1 MKNLN
6 NEEALYCANV
16 FTNYFGQFDRIDQYM
31 RDQKLSQLEDT
42 VTASLPGMG
51 PETEIFDN
59 FEMSPEEMNFKVEIP
74 DNKIFDTL
82 LNMTSSHTNMSSVP
96 GKGMK
101 IMVRET
107 NTNKVVGFIRLGSPV
122 INSGPRNKVLGGVP
136 DLKAFNKTS
145 IMGFVIVPTQPFGYN
160 YLGGKL
166 LAAICCSH
174 WVREELNKKYDMNL
188 VMFETTSLYGSSKSS
203 SQYDGMKPYLR
214 YKGLTMSDFI
224 PLIHGDA
231 YHNLVNYVENR
242 VGTLVK
248 QGASSRK
255 LKMTN
260 AIIGLI
266 KRSLTGDELKKFN
279 EVIKNAK
286 SLTEKKR
293 FYVSN
298 YGIKN
303 YIDIVN
309 GKTNELIKDEN
320 YDKFELNNII
330 EWWKKKA
337 SNRFNNL
344 KTENRLRKELEIWTP
359 SAQIDIIR

>member
-1 MKNLN
+1 
-6 NEEALYCANV
+6 
-16 FTNYFGQFDRIDQYM
+16 
-31 RDQKLSQLEDT
+31 
-42 VTASLPGMG
+42 
-51 PETEIFDN
+51 
-59 FEMSPEEMNFKVEIP
+59 
-74 DNKIFDTL
+74 
-82 LNMTSSHTNMSSVP
+82 
-96 GKGMK
+96 
-101 IMVRET
+101 
-107 NTNKVVGFIRLGSPV
+107 
-122 INSGPRNKVLGGVP
+122 
-136 DLKAFNKTS
+136 
-145 IMGFVIVPTQPFGYN
+145 
-160 YLGGKL
+160 
-166 LAAICCSH
+166 
-174 WVREELNKKYDMNL
+174 
-188 VMFETTSLYGSSKSS
+188 
-203 SQYDGMKPYLR
+203 
-214 YKGLTMSDFI
+214 MSDFI

-231 YHNLVNYVENR
+231 YHNLVDYVESR

-286 SLTEKKR
+286 LLTEKKR

-309 GKTNELIKDEN
+309 GKTNELVKDEN

-344 KTENRLRKELEIWTP
+344 KTENKLRTELEIWSP
-359 SAQIDIIR
+359 DAVIDIIR